1 MSRRGLVSLTAR
13 REVSRRA
20 GEMAT
25 AATPRIDEQHE
36 WYRDLSA
43 QERSWVAQVA
53 QAGIANFITWL
64 GGNTSPATDDAFAAA
79 PRALTRAISLAQT
92 LDLVRSVVTVVEEHV
107 EAMAR
112 PQDVT
117 AMREAVLRYSREIA
131 FSAAQVYA
139 EAAEERGAWD
149 ARLESLVIDSVLR
162 GEVDESMHSRAAAL
176 GWGRITDVVVLVGD
190 APAPARQPSERASP
204 QVTGAIGSAD
214 RLSDP
219 AEIIDQLQRRAAPMG
234 LSILAGVHGA
244 RLIVVLGGVLDVLA
258 QVGALAEHLGPGPVV
273 YGPRVDDLDGAV
285 VSAAAALAGHSA
297 AAAWPARPRPCA
309 ADDLLAER
317 TLIGDDWARVALV
330 DRVCSPLAEHPS
342 LKETAAA
349 FLDARGGLEGTAR
362 ALYVHVNTVRY
373 RLGRIA
379 DVTGFDLSDPHD
391 AFTVRVALAL
401 GELLEDSSIIG
412 P

>member
-25 AATPRIDEQHE
+25 AATQRIDEHHA

-64 GGNTSPATDDAFAAA
+64 DGTTSPATDDAFAAA
-79 PRALTRAISLAQT
+79 PRALAQAISLAQT
-92 LDLVRSVVTVVEEHV
+92 LDLVRSVVAVVEEHV

-112 PQDVT
+112 PQDVA
-117 AMREAVLRYSREIA
+117 AMREAVLRYSREVA

-162 GEVDESMHSRAAAL
+162 GEIDESMHSRAAAL
-176 GWGRITDVVVLVGD
+176 GWGQMTDVVVLVCD
-190 APAPARQPSERASP
+190 APVPGRR
-204 QVTGAIGSAD
+204 SAD
-214 RLSDP
+214 RTSPQLKTPTGGIDGMSDP
-219 AEIIDQLQRRAAPMG
+219 AEIIDQLRRRAAPMG
-234 LSILAGVHGA
+234 LSVLAGVHGA
-244 RLIVVLGGVLDVLA
+244 RLIIVLGAVLDVLA

-273 YGPRVDDLDGAV
+273 YGPLVDDLDGAV

-317 TLIGDDWARVALV
+317 TLVGDDWARVALI
-330 DRVCSPLAEHPS
+330 DRVCSPLGTNPS

-349 FLDARGGLEGTAR
+349 FLDSRGGLEGTAR

-379 DVTGFDLSDPHD
+379 EVTGFDLTDPHD

-401 GELLEDSSIIG
+401 GELLEDSSIIR